1 MKPEG
6 QQRKEFEEWAL
17 DKVTS
22 LIIDEIDS
30 EYFWVE
36 THLAWEAWQAA
47 QKGLTEQRDG
57 LRSGI
62 DYASDQLTAVTES
75 LQSPIEVE
83 LDMIRGKIAIPDRSE
98 FAYIKQVKKLTE
110 QRDRL
115 AEALRECSE
124 DSSELLGERDWWQN
138 EPRLDFQKRYQET
151 RDNVTRADEA
161 LQSLTTNE
169 L

>member
-22 LIIDEIDS
+22 LLIDKIDS

-47 QKGLTEQRDG
+47 QKGLTEQRD
-57 LRSGI
+57 
-62 DYASDQLTAVTES
+62 
-75 LQSPIEVE
+75 
-83 LDMIRGKIAIPDRSE
+83 
-98 FAYIKQVKKLTE
+98 
-110 QRDRL
+110 RL
-115 AEALRECSE
+115 AEALRECRE
-124 DSSELLGERDWWQN
+124 DSGELLGERDWWQN
-138 EPRLDFQKRYQET
+138 ESRLDYQKRYQET
-151 RDNVTRADEA
+151 CNNVTRADEA

>member
-1 MKPEG
+1 MNKE

-22 LIIDEIDS
+22 LIIDEVDD

-47 QKGLTEQRDG
+47 QKGLTEQRD
-57 LRSGI
+57 
-62 DYASDQLTAVTES
+62 
-75 LQSPIEVE
+75 
-83 LDMIRGKIAIPDRSE
+83 
-98 FAYIKQVKKLTE
+98 
-110 QRDRL
+110 RL
-115 AEALRECSE
+115 AVALRECRE
-124 DSSELLGERDWWQN
+124 DSGELLGERDWWQN
-138 EPRLDFQKRYQET
+138 EPRLDYQKRYQET

-161 LQSLTTNE
+161 LQYLTTNE

>member
-1 MKPEG
+1 MNKE

-22 LIIDEIDS
+22 LRIDEIDA

-62 DYASDQLTAVTES
+62 DYASDQLTAVTE
-75 LQSPIEVE
+75 
-83 LDMIRGKIAIPDRSE
+83 
-98 FAYIKQVKKLTE
+98 

-115 AEALRECSE
+115 AEALHVINTYDPKNGQCDDGYSPVFHAR
-124 DSSELLGERDWWQN
+124 
-138 EPRLDFQKRYQET
+138 K
-151 RDNVTRADEA
+151 A
-161 LQSLTTNE
+161 LQSLTPNE